1 MKPRVPRT
9 ARASKRRGV
18 AMLLV
23 LVALATATVLS
34 ASYLAA
40 RQAAPALGANA
51 EIASNA
57 RWAAVSG
64 ANLGVAIL
72 ETSYTLDPDDSKQLI
87 SGQIFGVGGADAL
100 VTSDTGDAANADDAR
115 LILSSLGSA
124 DGLGAVDQ
132 RVLLR
137 RRTNKVTEA
146 LDPFMREFAVFATDR
161 LRIQNSSLIAPWP
174 GSERGPTHFIANIG
188 VGFGPSGMLA
198 TSGAGSLVNTRL
210 IVDQDATSSLRT
222 VAASGTFGGGLE
234 TELQFPTASARV
246 PTALSSIG
254 GGPTVIT
261 WNAGSTYTSTRP
273 DYNDIY
279 VTAGCTFI
287 FDEDVSPD
295 YSVNDL
301 TVAGGSTLRIKG
313 NVRILV
319 RDDINVYDRANI
331 EMFDKESSVE
341 FYVLDDL
348 SIDNAVFGL
357 PIAVAM
363 NTSRTHESISGA
375 FDASDIRVFLI
386 DADGGGQGGQSVTI
400 EGGAIVIAD
409 IHAPAA
415 DVDLREASTIL
426 GRISGRDV
434 LVRNASYVFYDHALN
449 PGAGLSDPYGPL
461 YDSDRYDTL
470 RDALASFSNAAGLD
484 TLLTHV
490 EDEFDAAGVDPDPD
504 EPGPDTVT
512 DPDPR
517 MNAKIVIVPMRRG
530 SARAI
535 EAGSFGSISDSVI
548 PVAGDT
554 LLARSIS
561 GVEGV
566 LRAAAA
572 ITGGRDDDAAPDD
585 EEEESKGV
593 LANVLEGLLGGGN

>member
-9 ARASKRRGV
+9 ARATKRRGV

-100 VTSDTGDAANADDAR
+100 VTSDTGNAANADDAR

-146 LDPFMREFAVFATDR
+146 LDPFMREFAVYATDK
-161 LRIQNSSLIAPWP
+161 LRIKNSSLIAPWP
-174 GSERGPTHFIANIG
+174 GSERGPTHFVANIG
-188 VGFGPSGMLA
+188 AGFDSSGDLDIN
-198 TSGAGSLVNTRL
+198 GAGGLTNSRL
-210 IVDQDATSSLRT
+210 ILDADATSSLRT
-222 VAASGTFGGGLE
+222 LASSSTFAGGLE
-234 TELQFPTASARV
+234 TDLQFPTASARV

-261 WNAGSTYTSTRP
+261 WNAGSTYTSTRAN
-273 DYNDIY
+273 YNDIY

-341 FYVLDDL
+341 FYVLDDV
-348 SIDNAVFGL
+348 SVDNAVFGL

-363 NTSRTHESISGA
+363 NTSRSHQSISGA
-375 FDASDIRVFLI
+375 FSAAGFRVFMI
-386 DADGGGQGGQSVTI
+386 DSDGGGGNNDLTI

-409 IHAPAA
+409 LHAPAA
-415 DVDLREASTIL
+415 KVEIKEASTLI
-426 GRISGRDV
+426 GRATGRE
-434 LVRNASYVFYDHALN
+434 VRIEDASYVFYDHALN

-470 RDALASFSNAAGLD
+470 RDALASFSNDDGLD

-490 EDEFDAAGVDPDPD
+490 EGEFDAAGVDPDPD

-566 LRAAAA
+566 LRAASA
-572 ITGGRDDDAAPDD
+572 ITGGGDDEAAPDD